1 MKSDGLG
8 RNLKNFF
15 FHTIPCKRR
24 DKRKITASEKK
35 IKKSLVL
42 DDSRC
47 ACCLKPFLIDRGAEC
62 NDCCAKFCKNSCGK
76 KFENEDI
83 LLCLFCNYKRT
94 LLKKKED
101 NIEIINKESPVNV
114 TETREASDCSNTT
127 DGNCEETNSMDNVR
141 YIIEKFIEDL
151 VGNVDNT
158 PVDRLYNHPA
168 YDELFEE
175 YNLQLAT
182 KLSHLAISLKLCMK
196 YKQDTDTPSM
206 AHTAL
211 RELVERAVDEARK
224 LPRLGE
230 SVSTKTQETTTTTT
244 TSSTSTEPIN
254 EQSYEELL
262 ASAILNKVIEKFQ
275 TDRIDDNGIVQ
286 EDKKRKSRYSKNKSR
301 DCSDEVDGS
310 SDFVETSCDE
320 YNSEWSGTRKKN
332 LRIRQDPLSLT
343 IEEKIEEVTTTF
355 TPDDDDDSRD
365 NKSNIFNFR
374 NSRRVPFPEYGMD
387 IIDPS
392 QESSDESHD
401 ESNDTAPIDHIT
413 PVESW
418 EENWLF
424 QKKKIQNQSEPVS
437 MLVPNPSADYR
448 ALIGDKDAD
457 DTSDLSEF
465 SAQSDDDNDDEVD
478 DDDVDVNK
486 NIPASKKKILNE
498 NFSNEILIENQDKK
512 IIKNNNDYSLSSDNN
527 ENKSLTVFHDDN
539 QSVDDASVY
548 YNYFDNDDNKNDN
561 VDKKLDVELIHQTRN
576 FLQNEIKSNKDDE
589 NNKDTLSNNQD
600 DNTTIIIDQI
610 DASMINKKMC
620 HEPMTQSVS
629 QATEKIIIDEELE
642 LSAPPRPGTIAEREH
657 KKWENAAPIQNN
669 PYSPENIQ
677 KRLLERQYAR
687 SSDVSGNSTNLPS
700 SPSPPL
706 QIVLGAN
713 RPDVKR
719 FGRDYYINETKC
731 HFGERVTRPGTSS
744 SSRPASSLS
753 LNSCSTS
760 SDFEHQKYYETTEA
774 SSPDNQPNNIEPKI
788 INQHIIDNERK
799 NNKNEI
805 NAKLNNQGNF
815 DNKKLYYNDDSN
827 NKRKISRIDLRA
839 YGFENEIYKSNDD
852 IINKKKQQQKKRVI
866 NKLDL
871 TQYGYDCGIRRTQS
885 NNHIDSKIRNRYL
898 INNTNNMKKKF
909 DNYNW
914 TQSTDTLNDNMKFN
928 KFGGMLT
935 AISVPNISVKSN
947 SYNNCNKINKT
958 FDSEDDDI
966 KPLVVNNYNDNDINN
981 DNINKT
987 IKNHYNYD
995 TDSQSSITE
1004 STDDLPPKYSMLKN
1018 IKYSF
1023 ESLSGEDTFFDKN
1036 YSMPSVRRLAQAFNK
1051 PPSPIPLPAS
1061 RIKSSD
1067 NKIRAT
1073 TPDIQIIKTPR
1084 QMHSLTARSI
1094 SREFREG
1101 LKNISNK
1108 PDAQSWNTIIIE
1120 QSRSPTGSNDIGSS
1134 EIDSGDDL
1142 CLIKNGKLKNNI
1154 KFWENIKQ

>member
-1 MKSDGLG
+1 MANINLNKLIAPSSVGLLVVLVSG
-8 RNLKNFF
+8 VCFYYFNNHRKE
-15 FHTIPCKRR
+15 
-24 DKRKITASEKK
+24 KITASEKK

-168 YDELFEE
+168 
-175 YNLQLAT
+175 
-182 KLSHLAISLKLCMK
+182 

-760 SDFEHQKYYETTEA
+760 SDFEHQVSHGLDRFEE
-774 SSPDNQPNNIEPKI
+774 SSLRSCLNRSTYQGL
-788 INQHIIDNERK
+788 
-799 NNKNEI
+799 
-805 NAKLNNQGNF
+805 NATSQF
-815 DNKKLYYNDDSN
+815 
-827 NKRKISRIDLRA
+827 
-839 YGFENEIYKSNDD
+839 
-852 IINKKKQQQKKRVI
+852 VI
-866 NKLDL
+866 N
-871 TQYGYDCGIRRTQS
+871 
-885 NNHIDSKIRNRYL
+885 
-898 INNTNNMKKKF
+898 
-909 DNYNW
+909 
-914 TQSTDTLNDNMKFN
+914 
-928 KFGGMLT
+928 
-935 AISVPNISVKSN
+935 
-947 SYNNCNKINKT
+947 
-958 FDSEDDDI
+958 
-966 KPLVVNNYNDNDINN
+966 PLVHMNLSNDNDINKNNNYQNNNSIINHTNFIKTINYFDNNYNNESQLQYTVNPIYQDN
-981 DNINKT
+981 DNLLKIPNDILSNDDSGNASNDDFFNIQNQILYCDNNDNESSSRLSISDSIDDDIYYTNGKKYWILNSHKFHTFGGIKKNKKYNNLNDFKYHSKNYHDSNYSIMKFQT
-987 IKNHYNYD
+987 FGGIKHSNNNNERKLLNYSCSTQQEQQQPIKN
-995 TDSQSSITE
+995 
-1004 STDDLPPKYSMLKN
+1004 
-1018 IKYSF
+1018 
-1023 ESLSGEDTFFDKN
+1023 
-1036 YSMPSVRRLAQAFNK
+1036 NK
-1051 PPSPIPLPAS
+1051 S
-1061 RIKSSD
+1061 
-1067 NKIRAT
+1067 
-1073 TPDIQIIKTPR
+1073 
-1084 QMHSLTARSI
+1084 
-1094 SREFREG
+1094 
-1101 LKNISNK
+1101 
-1108 PDAQSWNTIIIE
+1108 
-1120 QSRSPTGSNDIGSS
+1120 
-1134 EIDSGDDL
+1134 
-1142 CLIKNGKLKNNI
+1142 KLKNKLDTSDDDEEDSLRLEPPLVPKIVERNFTSLNDLRKLKKKI
-1154 KFWENIKQ
+1154 PKKKEILLMRK